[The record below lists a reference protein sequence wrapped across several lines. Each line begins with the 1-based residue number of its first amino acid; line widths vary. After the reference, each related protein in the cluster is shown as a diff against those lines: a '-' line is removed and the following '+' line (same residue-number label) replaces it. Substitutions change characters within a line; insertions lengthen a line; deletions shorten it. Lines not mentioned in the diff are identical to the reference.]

1 MKKNLLKSALLAL
14 MVLVGGSAWA
24 ADKTV
29 VKYSFDDAMS
39 PSLTAGSRVSFDYDK
54 TSVITSTKF
63 LNAWNNTN
71 GDPGASTVSLGN
83 TDLSGETW
91 TLSFEWAACGGCNS
105 KADHTTLKAGT
116 TNLFDLTGNSNW
128 NTTVTITYAG
138 SDGTKT
144 LPVPGCDKNKRFK
157 VDVGD
162 QLNTTAYWHHIV
174 VTGSASGVTMTITNS
189 STGTAVVEDVLLSE
203 TNVNPT
209 SLIIEPCC
217 GGAIG
222 IDELSL
228 TYFVEGEV
236 IQTPT
241 ANYTAVNG
249 IERTIAATCDT
260 EGATLYYSTDG
271 ENWTEGS
278 SITVSASGNVY
289 FKAVKGNSES
299 DVLTFAAVAGEAI
312 TLNAPTIVRSDN
324 TTVTISADQT
334 NLLLS
339 PNATI
344 KYTYGDETGEFT
356 GSKTLTVAAD
366 ATITAY
372 AEATGYTTSA
382 TSERAVALFPKYV
395 KTIENTPTKING
407 TTTFALSTETIT
419 VSEREYAALLLDDVQ
434 WGTNVYLQNLT
445 LSDVWG
451 IRNGNWYINTT
462 DNQWILIRNLKAGDI
477 VVANVTYP
485 AAETVNATYSEKYT
499 FANNHAYIVTADG
512 DVELAFRKIN
522 AKDMDYFYGIYAY
535 SPMNEEEIAAA
546 EALAAAKEALQTA
559 IAIATNI
566 NPEGLA
572 DAITAA
578 QAALNAE
585 NATIESIAQAA
596 QTLEAA
602 IKAYFGE
609 VLPNLGAI
617 VTALNDETLNTAYAD
632 AQAALAKED
641 VTPQELAA
649 AMQNIIT
656 AAQAVAPAHLQ
667 NLKGYAVKYGAEDA
681 ASLITLI
688 DNALAAIEAGNVSQI
703 ITTMTA
709 VKTAA
714 TPLATNILTQMIGY
728 AQSYAGFEE
737 DVTAAQAALRGGNYI
752 TMITTAKAL
761 YAKLIAAANAYVASV
776 KEIPTEGKEGV
787 DDLNAAILAAEQAL
801 EAQDADFSKINTA
814 ISNLVAAVAA
824 FKAANQPLFDP
835 ATVIVNAEF
844 NPEADPLGWDKV
856 TSAQFYDL
864 GMGLIGTYQVR
875 GEHPAATVDET
886 HLATEFAAGLECRWE
901 TNYAA
906 FTQTTAELPA
916 GAYKLTFDVENTN
929 ATTTKANYENR
940 FNVTVGETTYAD
952 ESTEWMMDG
961 KSAWTT
967 HTIAFTLTEASPIT
981 ISLGYGTS
989 SNNFGVG
996 NTPALYV
1003 SHLALSTFD
1012 PLADAK
1018 ATLQAEIA
1026 TAEALIENATYADG
1040 KDELNAAIAAANTAL
1055 TEATT
1060 AEALAEAVETLKSAE
1075 AAFNKAQAIAA
1086 NAALVAGATVDNPVA
1101 APFVV
1106 NGTFTDNVNGWTCTG
1121 GFQNRNRASNQSG
1134 DFTVPFFEN
1143 WNPSAKENK
1152 MYQVIENLPNGVYML
1167 KIAAF
1172 VNTLANPNESQ
1183 FVFANNDKVFL
1194 TTGEPTFY
1202 EVYTKVEGN
1211 TLEIGLEQTTATANW
1226 MGIDNVSLTYFG
1238 ADATIEAAKN
1248 SAFLKEVADVLAAKQ
1263 SVKTKAALQAA
1274 YDAFVADAS
1283 SENRAALEAAL
1294 AAAKASV
1301 NSYKV
1306 LEAGVLPDNSLE
1318 GWTCTNTQTFHINTW
1333 STEGNS
1339 DGTAMVTPFIENWC
1353 EHSGVLGTGEIYYTL
1368 PGLDPGIYSFS
1379 ALIRAYSEAGNA
1391 PTGASLF
1398 AGDREKEFATGK
1410 SVTYNNG
1417 ALIGI
1422 YDNYAMTCEVGEEG
1436 VFRFGIKI
1444 AEERNFNWMAFK
1456 NCKVAYVGAAIDEA
1470 AVNELAATMPEGK
1483 MNAEI
1488 RTAAEAALAA
1498 AKANINLDNYEA
1510 ATKAVADA
1518 QASAAAYTAAAA
1530 KLANMKQVTT
1540 ETNVYTSEALENY
1553 YGQWAV
1559 KYEDETLTSEEANGL
1574 QDPFLVTGWHAAVT
1588 VDNFLLSAWDTN
1600 PDFVEAPYYI
1610 NTWSTEG
1617 GNDGSNFV
1625 VPFFEYWTGD
1635 GESLGEK
1642 TLTATMD
1649 DLDVGNIYDVTALVR
1664 VRMKNGAEAP
1674 AYGITFQAN
1683 DSVAVNACNG
1693 DQVGTSQFYMK
1704 EVKTISGKVGADGTL
1719 KIQFKVAAD
1728 NNISWLSFKNVKFVY
1743 NPAATGINDLKQT
1756 NVLEGT
1762 IYNLNGQKVNKA
1774 QKGLF
1779 IINGKKVVVK

>member
-1 MKKNLLKSALLAL
+1 MKKNLLKSVLLAL
-14 MVLVGGSAWA
+14 MVLVGGNAWA
-24 ADKTV
+24 GDKTV
-29 VKYSFDDAMS
+29 VKYSFDDATS
-39 PSLTAGSRVSFDYDK
+39 PSLTAGSRVSLDYTR
-54 TSVITSTKF
+54 TSVISSTKF

-105 KADHTTLKAGT
+105 KADHTTLKAGD

-157 VDVGD
+157 ADVGD

-174 VTGSASGVTMTITNS
+174 VTGSASGVKMTITNS

-228 TYFVEGEV
+228 TYYVEGEV

-249 IERTIAATCDT
+249 IERTITATCET
-260 EGATLYYSTDG
+260 EDATLYYSTDG

-299 DVLTFAAVAGEAI
+299 EVLTFAAVAGEAI
-312 TLNAPTIVRSDN
+312 TLNAPSIVRSDN
-324 TTVTISADQT
+324 ATVTISADQT
-334 NLLLS
+334 ALLLS

-344 KYTYGDETGEFT
+344 YYEYGSESGSFT
-356 GSKTLTVAAD
+356 GSKVLTVEAD

-395 KTIENTPTKING
+395 KTIENTPTKTSG

-445 LSDVWG
+445 LSDPIVWG

-546 EALAAAKEALQTA
+546 EALAAAKAELQTA
-559 IAIATNI
+559 I
-566 NPEGLA
+566 
-572 DAITAA
+572 
-578 QAALNAE
+578 
-585 NATIESIAQAA
+585 
-596 QTLEAA
+596 
-602 IKAYFGE
+602 
-609 VLPNLGAI
+609 
-617 VTALNDETLNTAYAD
+617 DE
-632 AQAALAKED
+632 
-641 VTPQELAA
+641 
-649 AMQNIIT
+649 
-656 AAQAVAPAHLQ
+656 
-667 NLKGYAVKYGAEDA
+667 
-681 ASLITLI
+681 
-688 DNALAAIEAGNVSQI
+688 
-703 ITTMTA
+703 
-709 VKTAA
+709 
-714 TPLATNILTQMIGY
+714 
-728 AQSYAGFEE
+728 
-737 DVTAAQAALRGGNYI
+737 
-752 TMITTAKAL
+752 AKA
-761 YAKLIAAANAYVASV
+761 IDT
-776 KEIPTEGKEGV
+776 TEKEGV
-787 DDLNAAILAAEQAL
+787 DELNAAIAAAEAALANAEATVETLAAAKAAL
-801 EAQDADFSKINTA
+801 AE
-814 ISNLVAAVAA
+814 AVAA
-824 FKAANQPLFDP
+824 FEAANAVDPTTLIANADFEGEYTVYSNPKEDRAIYQPAGWTLAYEGGEANDMTALNSECLAWDSFSGRP
-835 ATVIVNAEF
+835 QLGEAGGNNSYWVRFRWGNAETLTLSQTITVPAGEWKLSADAFF
-844 NPEADPLGWDKV
+844 NGADGATAKIFAGENNTNITGNSTWAKHAV
-856 TSAQFYDL
+856 TFVSD
-864 GMGLIGTYQVR
+864 GETPVTIGFN
-875 GEHPAATVDET
+875 
-886 HLATEFAAGLECRWE
+886 L
-901 TNYAA
+901 
-906 FTQTTAELPA
+906 TQTVQAE
-916 GAYKLTFDVENTN
+916 N
-929 ATTTKANYENR
+929 
-940 FNVTVGETTYAD
+940 
-952 ESTEWMMDG
+952 
-961 KSAWTT
+961 
-967 HTIAFTLTEASPIT
+967 IAAVDNFTLE
-981 ISLGYGTS
+981 
-989 SNNFGVG
+989 
-996 NTPALYV
+996 
-1003 SHLALSTFD
+1003 TFD

-1106 NGTFTDNVNGWTCTG
+1106 NGTFDTKGVVTPWKATG
-1121 GFQNRNRASNQSG
+1121 GFQNQTTANNQSG
-1134 DFTVPFFEN
+1134 AFGIVNSYFYEN
-1143 WNPSAKENK
+1143 WNGSAKENK
-1152 MYQVIENLPNGVYML
+1152 MYQTIENIPNGVYKL
-1167 KIAAF
+1167 NIAAF

-1183 FVFANNDKVFL
+1183 YVFANSDKEYL
-1194 TTGEPTFY
+1194 TTGEPTMY
-1202 EVYTKVEGN
+1202 EVFTKVEGN
-1211 TLEIGLEQTTATANW
+1211 SMEIGLEQTTATANW
-1226 MGIDNVSLTYFG
+1226 MGIDNISLTYYG

-1248 SAFLKEVADVLAAKQ
+1248 SAFLKEAAEVLAAKQ
-1263 SVKTKAALQAA
+1263 SVKTKTALQAA
-1274 YDAFVADAS
+1274 YDAFVAES
-1283 SENRAALEAAL
+1283 SDENKAALEAAL

-1301 NSYKV
+1301 NSYKI
-1306 LEAGVLPDNSLE
+1306 LEAGVLPDNSLA
-1318 GWTCTNTQTFHINTW
+1318 GWTCTTFVEGQDVRWQVNTW
-1333 STEGNS
+1333 SNEGNS
-1339 DGTAMVTPFIENWC
+1339 DGTGMVTPFLENWTPKAY
-1353 EHSGVLGTGEIYYTL
+1353 VLGVGEIYYSL

-1436 VFRFGIKI
+1436 VFRFGIKV

-1456 NCKVAYVGAAIDEA
+1456 NCKVAYVGGAIDEA
-1470 AVNELAATMPEGK
+1470 AIDELAATMPEGK

-1498 AKANINLDNYEA
+1498 AKENINLDNYEA

-1553 YGQWAV
+1553 YGQWVV

-1635 GESLGEK
+1635 GNSLGEK
-1642 TLTATMD
+1642 TLTATMN
-1649 DLDVGNIYDVTALVR
+1649 DLDVGNVYDVSALVR
-1664 VRMKNGAEAP
+1664 VRMKNDAEAP

-1683 DSVAVNACNG
+1683 DSTAVDACNG
-1693 DQVGTSQFYMK
+1693 DQVGTSQLYMK

-1743 NPAATGINDLKQT
+1743 NPDATGINDLKQT

>member
-14 MVLVGGSAWA
+14 MVLVGGNAWA
-24 ADKTV
+24 DAGDQTINADIDFSTAISDGAVTGTV
-29 VKYSFDDAMS
+29 NKMTIGTGGAETIIQNGWLRLGDHSNIVTIPEAER
-39 PSLTAGSRVSFDYDK
+39 AGSRDVVTISFDMSWGNKSSMGSGFNLKDAQDAALANFRFARWDEKGTNSNTLGIDMTGLYGAHSGNKAVEGNSTHFEILVDYAK
-54 TSVITSTKF
+54 SLITSSVTLGSTKKTF
-63 LNAWNNTN
+63 TAAITNTN
-71 GDPGASTVSLGN
+71 PIA
-83 TDLSGETW
+83 
-91 TLSFEWAACGGCNS
+91 SFEVFGYGAGNN
-105 KADHTTLKAGT
+105 ADRASIFDNLKIVTTEGNYNVQTAKYT
-116 TNLFDLTGNSNW
+116 VNFVYNESIIDTSERTG
-128 NTTVTITYAG
+128 
-138 SDGTKT
+138 
-144 LPVPGCDKNKRFK
+144 
-157 VDVGD
+157 DVGD
-162 QLNTTAYWHHIV
+162 AISLLASDKEPKVIEGQKYYYVSDDSEGKTIEGDGSTVIT
-174 VTGSASGVTMTITNS
+174 VTLREAETWRYSVDAVDGEENS
-189 STGTAVVEDVLLSE
+189 VK
-203 TNVNPT
+203 
-209 SLIIEPCC
+209 
-217 GGAIG
+217 
-222 IDELSL
+222 DELAVG
-228 TYFVEGEV
+228 TVVEGESTSFLYPRYINKEGTLYNRDAV
-236 IQTPT
+236 SNSYNWNITPT
-241 ANYTAVNG
+241 ANNYTDK
-249 IERTIAATCDT
+249 ITYAAT
-260 EGATLYYSTDG
+260 EIKVIYYSEAEDVESLTPITDLYLPNRFSAG
-271 ENWTEGS
+271 KGAYAKQNGSVITTVEQGKKYKLTARLMGTQSVATFTFRVGNRAIWQHATSSTSFYPGTDSYTEEF
-278 SITVSASGNVY
+278 V
-289 FKAVKGNSES
+289 
-299 DVLTFAAVAGEAI
+299 AAKNANI
-312 TLNAPTIVRSDN
+312 TLDAAGGVIVSNR
-324 TTVTISADQT
+324 VTNSVDYIYLEEVGDATAEELAAAQEAD
-334 NLLLS
+334 
-339 PNATI
+339 
-344 KYTYGDETGEFT
+344 E
-356 GSKTLTVAAD
+356 AAD
-366 ATITAY
+366 AA
-372 AEATGYTTSA
+372 AAA
-382 TSERAVALFPKYV
+382 A
-395 KTIENTPTKING
+395 
-407 TTTFALSTETIT
+407 
-419 VSEREYAALLLDDVQ
+419 AALAAAKAE
-434 WGTNVYLQNLT
+434 LQT
-445 LSDVWG
+445 AIDAAKA
-451 IRNGNWYINTT
+451 IDTT
-462 DNQWILIRNLKAGDI
+462 EKEGVDELN
-477 VVANVTYP
+477 
-485 AAETVNATYSEKYT
+485 AA
-499 FANNHAYIVTADG
+499 
-512 DVELAFRKIN
+512 
-522 AKDMDYFYGIYAY
+522 
-535 SPMNEEEIAAA
+535 IAAA
-546 EALAAAKEALQTA
+546 EAALANAEATVETLAAAK
-559 IAIATNI
+559 
-566 NPEGLA
+566 
-572 DAITAA
+572 
-578 QAALNAE
+578 
-585 NATIESIAQAA
+585 
-596 QTLEAA
+596 
-602 IKAYFGE
+602 
-609 VLPNLGAI
+609 
-617 VTALNDETLNTAYAD
+617 
-632 AQAALAKED
+632 AALAE
-641 VTPQELAA
+641 
-649 AMQNIIT
+649 
-656 AAQAVAPAHLQ
+656 
-667 NLKGYAVKYGAEDA
+667 
-681 ASLITLI
+681 
-688 DNALAAIEAGNVSQI
+688 
-703 ITTMTA
+703 
-709 VKTAA
+709 
-714 TPLATNILTQMIGY
+714 
-728 AQSYAGFEE
+728 
-737 DVTAAQAALRGGNYI
+737 
-752 TMITTAKAL
+752 
-761 YAKLIAAANAYVASV
+761 
-776 KEIPTEGKEGV
+776 
-787 DDLNAAILAAEQAL
+787 
-801 EAQDADFSKINTA
+801 
-814 ISNLVAAVAA
+814 AVAA
-824 FKAANQPLFDP
+824 FEEANKPAFDP
-835 ATVIVNAEF
+835 ATAIVNAGF

-906 FTQTTAELPA
+906 FTQTTTELLA

-952 ESTEWMMDG
+952 ESTEWMDG

-981 ISLGYGTS
+981 ISLGYGTG

-1248 SAFLKEVADVLAAKQ
+1248 SAFLKEAAEVLAAKQ
-1263 SVKTKAALQAA
+1263 SVKTKTALQAA
-1274 YDAFVADAS
+1274 YDAFVAES
-1283 SENRAALEAAL
+1283 SDENKAALEAAL

-1339 DGTAMVTPFIENWC
+1339 DGTGMVTPFIENWC
-1353 EHSGVLGTGEIYYTL
+1353 DRSGVLGTGEIYYTL